1 MLKVENKE
9 EKKSIKILKTVI
21 KILISSVLI
30 FYLFSRKIDK
40 GELVENFKL
49 LDWRYIPLVFATIII
64 HYAISSFRWK
74 SLLIHEKS
82 NEVSRWYLLKLY
94 FMGAFFNNFMPTS
107 IGGDVFKMYKLGKKI
122 KDPATGFTS
131 VFTERFTGIVMLFLI
146 GLLSIG
152 KNLGWGVIILLIWF
166 FVAMYIGMFVLKV
179 LGGKIKF
186 FGDIYNSLM
195 VYKNH
200 LKVLWFA
207 MFTSFLIQL
216 LAISTQYLL
225 FVAVG
230 IKLPLF
236 YSLMAFPI
244 ITLVGFFV
252 PSINGLGVQDTLYAS
267 MFSLVGVS
275 TSTAISV
282 SVMYHMVRMGVS
294 LIGGVMYALDRDS

>member
-1 MLKVENKE
+1 
-9 EKKSIKILKTVI
+9 
-21 KILISSVLI
+21 
-30 FYLFSRKIDK
+30 
-40 GELVENFKL
+40 
-49 LDWRYIPLVFATIII
+49 
-64 HYAISSFRWK
+64 
-74 SLLIHEKS
+74 
-82 NEVSRWYLLKLY
+82 
-94 FMGAFFNNFMPTS
+94 MPTS

-131 VFTERFTGIVMLFLI
+131 VFAERFTGIVMLFLI

-166 FVAMYIGMFVLKV
+166 VVAIYIGMFVLKL

-195 VYKNH
+195 VYKDH

-230 IKLPLF
+230 INLPLF

>member
-1 MLKVENKE
+1 MPKVGNKE
-9 EKKSIKILKTVI
+9 ERKSKKILKTVV
-21 KILISSVLI
+21 KISVSVGLI
-30 FYLFSRKIDK
+30 FYLFTYKVDKSDLID
-40 GELVENFKL
+40 NFKL

-64 HYAISSFRWK
+64 HYIVSSFRWK
-74 SLLIHEKS
+74 SLLIHERA
-82 NEVSRWYLLKLY
+82 NEISQWYLFKLY
-94 FMGAFFNNFMPTS
+94 FIGAFFNNFMPTS

-131 VFTERFTGIVMLFLI
+131 VFAERFTGIVMLFLI

-152 KNLGWGVIILLIWF
+152 KNLGWGVIVLLIWF
-166 FVAMYIGMFVLKV
+166 IVSMYIGMFVLKV

-195 VYKNH
+195 VYKDH

-275 TSTAISV
+275 PGTAISV
-282 SVMYHMVRMGVS
+282 SIMYHMIRMGVS
-294 LIGGVMYALDRDS
+294 LIGGVMYALDNDA